1 MRRGRKEIEM
11 TKRRRWGVKRR
22 ETDLASNQFL
32 KCSPQPG
39 ISKEIHSVG

>member
-22 ETDLASNQFL
+22 ETDLASNQFP
-32 KCSPQPG
+32 KNSPQPG
-39 ISKEIHSVG
+39 IPNEIHSVG